1 MGLED
6 SKAGSDVVIYR
17 GGGAFM
23 GMALN
28 ATGQGGTGDGKRPST

>member
-1 MGLED
+1 MGLEG
-6 SKAGSDVVIYR
+6 SKVGSDMVIYR

-28 ATGQGGTGDGKRPST
+28 ATGQGGRGEGKRPST